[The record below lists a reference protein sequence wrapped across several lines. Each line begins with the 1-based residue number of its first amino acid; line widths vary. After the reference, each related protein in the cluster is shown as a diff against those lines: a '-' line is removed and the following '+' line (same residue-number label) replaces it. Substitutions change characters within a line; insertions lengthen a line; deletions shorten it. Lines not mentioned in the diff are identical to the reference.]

1 MPDHRKS
8 DPSAATTKA
17 LGPEKTPPSPSRP
30 PAPPDSAPRISSP
43 PDSSPPDSSPP
54 ISSPRISSPP
64 DSSPPE
70 RVAAQQASSPG
81 AAQVPAKRAPGPKR
95 SRLATWAKRLG
106 VGLLALLVV
115 AGVGVALVIR
125 HYEADLPSLRALK
138 SYNPPQVTRVLAR
151 DGQLL
156 GELFVE
162 RRTLVSIDAIPAQM
176 KLAAL
181 AAEDANFYQ
190 HTGLNYLGLLRAV
203 LVNLRGGRLRQ
214 GGSTIT
220 QQVIKNVLLTQ
231 ERTMDRKMREMIL
244 ARQIE
249 AELGKDE
256 ILELYLNHIYFGH
269 GRYGVE
275 EAARV
280 YFGKSIRDV
289 TLGEAALLAGIIK
302 GPEVFSPRV
311 NLPRALERQHFVLAQ
326 MVQKGFATPEQ
337 AEKAKSDP
345 VVLAPE
351 IEVLSELGPEVV
363 DEVKRVLRAAVGPEA
378 DRGGFTVTTTIDPA
392 METAARAAVR
402 RNADDYAKRH
412 KLLAPLTKAKKEPA
426 PFEGTPTG
434 HRAYLGV
441 VTGAD
446 DAKNTLEVRVGTIN
460 GTVDLSTASRYN
472 PSNLPPSKF
481 AEVGKV
487 VRVSLLSPPPAEP
500 ARGDAAAK
508 GDPSAATPE
517 EIASAWAA
525 GKKLVKLDVGP
536 SVAEIDPKAKAKP
549 IAKLRLELGPE
560 GALVAIDVRSREVL
574 ALVGSYEGTRG
585 GLDRAT
591 NSHRQPGSTF
601 KAFVYSYAIHAR
613 QMTAASIVETN
624 PAALHGYKPDNYDEG
639 EGKTPKRMRDAL
651 AESVNVAAVWSLEK
665 VGASNVVAWTHAL
678 GVESKLGADLSLAL
692 GSYEVTPRE
701 MAGAYATLAA
711 GGVYEQP
718 ILVKKITG
726 PNGVEVN
733 LPDRPASRRVMDEAE
748 AYVITSLL
756 TSVVQDGTGK
766 RARALGRPIAGK
778 TGTSNQAKDAW
789 FVGYSTDVACAVWT
803 GFDDPAPLGAGE
815 AGASAALPAFV
826 DFMREAHKK
835 RPAADFPVPPGVTRV
850 AIDPESGLRAYA
862 GQENA
867 IDEVFLTGTEP
878 SETAK
883 PDAGTEGEDAGDAST
898 AIDAGAADASP
909 PTKAEEEAPP
919 PF

>member
-1 MPDHRKS
+1 MPDDRESNHL
-8 DPSAATTKA
+8 DTTKPMTG
-17 LGPEKTPPSPSRP
+17 LEKTPRSPSIGVDDTAP
-30 PAPPDSAPRISSP
+30 DPAPFGAEATPAPAKGAGKP
-43 PDSSPPDSSPP
+43 AAKVDA
-54 ISSPRISSPP
+54 
-64 DSSPPE
+64 
-70 RVAAQQASSPG
+70 VA
-81 AAQVPAKRAPGPKR
+81 VPAKGAPAVKR
-95 SRLATWAKRLG
+95 SRLATWARRIAVTVSVLFAAAA
-106 VGLLALLVV
+106 VGA
-115 AGVGVALVIR
+115 ALVIR

-162 RRTLVSIDAIPAQM
+162 RRTLVSIESIPPQM

-181 AAEDANFYQ
+181 AAEDAGFYE
-190 HTGLNYLGLLRAV
+190 HTGLNYLGLLRALV
-203 LVNLRGGRLRQ
+203 VNLRGGRLRQ

-289 TLGEAALLAGIIK
+289 TLGEAAILAGIIK
-302 GPEVFSPRV
+302 GPEVFSPRI
-311 NLPRALERQHFVLAQ
+311 NLPRALERQHYVLAQ
-326 MVQKGFATPEQ
+326 MVQKGFATTEQ
-337 AEKAKSDP
+337 AEKAKNDP

-412 KLLAPLTKAKKEPA
+412 KLIAPLTIARGKKEKEPA
-426 PFEGTPTG
+426 PFEGTPSG
-434 HRAYLGV
+434 HRAFLGV

-446 DAKNTLEVRVGTIN
+446 DAKNLLEVRVGTIT
-460 GTVDLSTASRYN
+460 GTVDLSTATRYN
-472 PSNLPPSKF
+472 PNNLPASKF
-481 AEVGKV
+481 AEIGKV
-487 VRVSLLSPPPAEP
+487 VRVSLLSPPPELPSGKVEALP
-500 ARGDAAAK
+500 DGRLKLTTKVPDARADASGK
-508 GDPSAATPE
+508 PSASDPLPLEPTRT
-517 EIASAWAA
+517 SSH
-525 GKKLVKLDVGP
+525 VKLH
-536 SVAEIDPKAKAKP
+536 
-549 IAKLRLELGPE
+549 LELGPE
-560 GALVAIDVRSREVL
+560 GAMVAIDVRTREVL

-591 NSHRQPGSTF
+591 NAHRQPGSTF

-624 PAALHGYKPDNYDEG
+624 PQALHGYRPDNYDEG

-726 PNGVEVN
+726 PNGAEVK
-733 LPDRPASRRVMDEAE
+733 LPDPTPSRRVMDEAE

-766 RARALGRPIAGK
+766 RAKALGRPIAGK

-803 GFDDPAPLGAGE
+803 GFDDPTPLGAGE

-835 RPAADFPVPPGVTRV
+835 RPAADFPVPAGVSRV
-850 AIDPESGLRAYA
+850 SIDPDTGLRAYA
-862 GQENA
+862 GQANA
-867 IDEVFLTGTEP
+867 ISEVFLVGTEP
-878 SETAK
+878 TETAT
-883 PDAGTEGEDAGDAST
+883 PDAGVDAATDAGAPGDGDAS
-898 AIDAGAADASP
+898 A
-909 PTKAEEEAPP
+909 PTKPAEDAPA

>member
-1 MPDHRKS
+1 M
-8 DPSAATTKA
+8 
-17 LGPEKTPPSPSRP
+17 
-30 PAPPDSAPRISSP
+30 
-43 PDSSPPDSSPP
+43 
-54 ISSPRISSPP
+54 
-64 DSSPPE
+64 
-70 RVAAQQASSPG
+70 
-81 AAQVPAKRAPGPKR
+81 
-95 SRLATWAKRLG
+95 
-106 VGLLALLVV
+106 
-115 AGVGVALVIR
+115 
-125 HYEADLPSLRALK
+125 
-138 SYNPPQVTRVLAR
+138 LAR

-162 RRTLVSIDAIPAQM
+162 RRTLVTIDTIPAQM

-181 AAEDANFYQ
+181 AAEDAGFYE
-190 HTGLNYLGLLRAV
+190 HAGLNYLGLLRALV
-203 LVNLRGGRLRQ
+203 VNLRGGRLRQ

-289 TLGEAALLAGIIK
+289 TLGEAAILAGIIK
-302 GPEVFSPRV
+302 GPEVFSPRI
-311 NLPRALERQHFVLAQ
+311 NLPRALERQHYVLAQ

-337 AEKAKSDP
+337 AEKAKQEP

-392 METAARAAVR
+392 LEAAARTAVR

-412 KLLAPLTKAKKEPA
+412 KLIAPLTIGRGKKDKEPT
-426 PFEGTPTG
+426 PFEGTPSG
-434 HRAYLGV
+434 YHSFLGV

-446 DAKNTLEVRVGTIN
+446 DAKNTLEVRVGTIT
-460 GTVDLSTASRYN
+460 GSVDLSTATRYN
-472 PSNLPPSKF
+472 PNSLPPSKF
-481 AEVGKV
+481 AEIGKV
-487 VRVSLLSPPPAEP
+487 VRVSMLNPPAAEP
-500 ARGDAAAK
+500 SKIAAAV
-508 GDPSAATPE
+508 A
-517 EIASAWAA
+517 ASALPPE
-525 GKKLVKLDVGP
+525 KKLAKIDQGADGP
-536 SVAEIDPKAKAKP
+536 HVAEIDPKAKTPAQV
-549 IAKLRLELGPE
+549 KLHLELGPE
-560 GALVAIDVRSREVL
+560 GAMVAIDVRSREVL

-591 NSHRQPGSTF
+591 SSHRQPGSTF
-601 KAFVYSYAIHAR
+601 KAFVYSYAIHSR

-624 PAALHGYKPDNYDEG
+624 PQALHGYKPDNYDEG

-692 GSYEVTPRE
+692 GAYEVTPRE

-726 PNGVEVN
+726 PSGVEVK
-733 LPDRPASRRVMDEAE
+733 LPDPTPSRRVMDDAE

-803 GFDDPAPLGAGE
+803 GFDDPTPLGAGE
-815 AGASAALPAFV
+815 AGASV

-835 RPAADFPVPPGVTRV
+835 RPAADFPVPPGVSRV
-850 AIDPESGLRAYA
+850 AIDPETGLRAYA
-862 GQENA
+862 GQANA

-878 SETAK
+878 TETAT
-883 PDAGTEGEDAGDAST
+883 PDAGVEDAAAASPS
-898 AIDAGAADASP
+898 DAGAEGAAA
-909 PTKAEEEAPP
+909 PTKPAEEAPA

>member
-1 MPDHRKS
+1 MPDDLESER
-8 DPSAATTKA
+8 PATTKPMIA
-17 LGPEKTPPSPSRP
+17 LEKTPRSPSIGVDDT
-30 PAPPDSAPRISSP
+30 APDPTPF
-43 PDSSPPDSSPP
+43 
-54 ISSPRISSPP
+54 
-64 DSSPPE
+64 
-70 RVAAQQASSPG
+70 G
-81 AAQVPAKRAPGPKR
+81 AEATPVPVVGKR
-95 SRLATWAKRLG
+95 SRLATWARRLG
-106 VGLLALLVV
+106 IGILALLV
-115 AGVGVALVIR
+115 AAAVGAALVIR

-162 RRTLVSIDAIPAQM
+162 RRTLVPIEAIPPQM

-181 AAEDANFYQ
+181 AAEDAGFYE
-190 HTGLNYLGLLRAV
+190 HTGLNYLGLLRA
-203 LVNLRGGRLRQ
+203 LAVNLRGGRLRQ

-289 TLGEAALLAGIIK
+289 TLSEAAILAGIIK
-302 GPEVFSPRV
+302 GPEVFSPRI
-311 NLPRALERQHFVLAQ
+311 NLTRAIERQHYVLAQ

-337 AEKAKSDP
+337 AEKAKNDP

-392 METAARAAVR
+392 MEAAARAAVR

-412 KLLAPLTKAKKEPA
+412 KLLAPLTIARGKKEKEPV
-426 PFEGTPTG
+426 PFEGTPSG
-434 HRAYLGV
+434 HRSFLGV

-446 DAKNTLEVRVGTIN
+446 DTKNLLEVRVGTIT
-460 GTVDLSTASRYN
+460 GSVDLSTATRYN
-472 PSNLPPSKF
+472 PNSLPASKF
-481 AEVGKV
+481 AEIGKV
-487 VRVSLLSPPPAEP
+487 VRVSLLGPPPAEP
-500 ARGDAAAK
+500 
-508 GDPSAATPE
+508 S
-517 EIASAWAA
+517 EIAPRPKTPAQT
-525 GKKLVKLDVGP
+525 KLH
-536 SVAEIDPKAKAKP
+536 
-549 IAKLRLELGPE
+549 LELGPE
-560 GALVAIDVRSREVL
+560 GAMVAIDVRTREVL

-591 NSHRQPGSTF
+591 NAHRQPGSTF

-624 PAALHGYKPDNYDEG
+624 PQALHGYKPDNYDEG

-726 PNGVEVN
+726 PNGVEVK
-733 LPDRPASRRVMDEAE
+733 LPDPTPSRRVMDEAE

-803 GFDDPAPLGAGE
+803 GFDDPTPLGAGE

-835 RPAADFPVPPGVTRV
+835 RPAADFPVPAGVSRV
-850 AIDPESGLRAYA
+850 AIDPETGLRAYA

-867 IDEVFLTGTEP
+867 LSEVFLAGTEP
-878 SETAK
+878 TETAA
-883 PDAGTEGEDAGDAST
+883 PDAGVDLASDAGAPGDGDAS
-898 AIDAGAADASP
+898 A
-909 PTKAEEEAPP
+909 PTKPAEDAPA

>member
-1 MPDHRKS
+1 MSDDPKSERAAAPTKTAAGLEATPRSPSLALDDTAPDPTPFGLEPTP
-8 DPSAATTKA
+8 DPIQAKAKAAAAATPT
-17 LGPEKTPPSPSRP
+17 
-30 PAPPDSAPRISSP
+30 
-43 PDSSPPDSSPP
+43 
-54 ISSPRISSPP
+54 
-64 DSSPPE
+64 
-70 RVAAQQASSPG
+70 
-81 AAQVPAKRAPGPKR
+81 KRAPGPSR
-95 SRLATWAKRLG
+95 SRLVVWAKRVG
-106 VGLLALLVV
+106 VGLLALFIAASAGSVLVV
-115 AGVGVALVIR
+115 R

-162 RRTLVSIDAIPAQM
+162 RRTLVGIEAIPAQM

-181 AAEDANFYQ
+181 AAEDAGFYE
-190 HTGLNYLGLLRAV
+190 HAGLNYLGLLRAV
-203 LVNLRGGRLRQ
+203 AVNLRGGRLRQ

-244 ARQIE
+244 TRQVE
-249 AELGKDE
+249 AELSKDE

-302 GPEVFSPRV
+302 GPEVFSPRI
-311 NLPRALERQHFVLAQ
+311 NLTRALDRQHFVLAQ

-337 AEKAKSDP
+337 AEKAKKDP

-392 METAARAAVR
+392 LEAAARAAVR

-412 KLLAPLTKAKKEPA
+412 KLLAPLVKGKKEPA
-426 PFEGTPTG
+426 PFEGTPSG
-434 HRAYLGV
+434 HRSFLGV

-446 DAKNTLEVRVGTIN
+446 DAKNTLEVRVGTVT
-460 GTVDLSTASRYN
+460 GSVDLSTASRYN

-487 VRVSLLSPPPAEP
+487 VRVSLLSPPPPEP
-500 ARGDAAAK
+500 TKGDAAK
-508 GDPSAATPE
+508 GEPAALTPE
-517 EIASAWAA
+517 EIAGALP
-525 GKKLVKLDVGP
+525 GKKVLLLDRGPDGARVTEVEPTRAKAPARVKLH
-536 SVAEIDPKAKAKP
+536 
-549 IAKLRLELGPE
+549 LELGPE

-591 NSHRQPGSTF
+591 NAHRQPGSTF
-601 KAFVYSYAIHAR
+601 KAFVYSYAIHSR
-613 QMTAASIVETN
+613 QMTAASIVETS
-624 PAALHGYKPDNYDEG
+624 PAALRGYKPDNYDEG
-639 EGKTPKRMRDAL
+639 EGKTPKRLRDAL
-651 AESVNVAAVWSLEK
+651 AESVNVAAVWSLDK

-678 GVESKLGADLSLAL
+678 GVESKLEPTPSLAL
-692 GSYEVTPRE
+692 GAYEVTPRE

-711 GGVYEQP
+711 GGVYSAP
-718 ILVKKITG
+718 TLIKKITG
-726 PNGVEVN
+726 PSGVEIK
-733 LPDRPASRRVMDEAE
+733 LPESAAPRRVMEEAE

-803 GFDDPAPLGAGE
+803 GFDDPAPLGAAE

-835 RPAADFPVPPGVTRV
+835 RPVADFPVPAGV
-850 AIDPESGLRAYA
+850 AHAMIDPESGLRSYP
-862 GQENA
+862 GQANA

-878 SETAK
+878 SETAT
-883 PDAGTEGEDAGDAST
+883 PDAGVAEDAGAESDASEG
-898 AIDAGAADASP
+898 DAAA
-909 PTKAEEEAPP
+909 PTKADGEALP

>member
-1 MPDHRKS
+1 
-8 DPSAATTKA
+8 
-17 LGPEKTPPSPSRP
+17 
-30 PAPPDSAPRISSP
+30 
-43 PDSSPPDSSPP
+43 
-54 ISSPRISSPP
+54 
-64 DSSPPE
+64 
-70 RVAAQQASSPG
+70 
-81 AAQVPAKRAPGPKR
+81 
-95 SRLATWAKRLG
+95 
-106 VGLLALLVV
+106 
-115 AGVGVALVIR
+115 
-125 HYEADLPSLRALK
+125 
-138 SYNPPQVTRVLAR
+138 
-151 DGQLL
+151 
-156 GELFVE
+156 
-162 RRTLVSIDAIPAQM
+162 M

-181 AAEDANFYQ
+181 AAEDAGFYE
-190 HTGLNYLGLLRAV
+190 HTGLNYLGLLRALV
-203 LVNLRGGRLRQ
+203 VNLRGGRLRQ

-289 TLGEAALLAGIIK
+289 TLGEAAILAGIIK
-302 GPEVFSPRV
+302 GPEVFSPRI
-311 NLPRALERQHFVLAQ
+311 NLPRAIERQHYVLAQ

-337 AEKAKSDP
+337 AEKAKNDP

-412 KLLAPLTKAKKEPA
+412 KLIAPLTIARGKKEKEPV
-426 PFEGTPTG
+426 PFEGTPSG
-434 HRAYLGV
+434 HRSFLGV

-446 DAKNTLEVRVGTIN
+446 DTKNLLEVRVGTIT
-460 GTVDLSTASRYN
+460 GTVDLSTATRYN
-472 PSNLPPSKF
+472 PNSLPASKF
-481 AEVGKV
+481 AEIGKV
-487 VRVSLLSPPPAEP
+487 VRVSLLSPPPVEAPKNREP
-500 ARGDAAAK
+500 SKIEAALA
-508 GDPSAATPE
+508 SAASALPPE
-517 EIASAWAA
+517 
-525 GKKLVKLDVGP
+525 KKLAKIEPGP
-536 SVAEIDPKAKAKP
+536 DGPQVTEIDPKARPA
-549 IAKLRLELGPE
+549 AQMKLHLELGPE
-560 GALVAIDVRSREVL
+560 GAMVAIDVRTREVL

-591 NSHRQPGSTF
+591 NAHRQPGSTF

-624 PAALHGYKPDNYDEG
+624 PQALHGYKPDNYDEG

-726 PNGVEVN
+726 PSGVEVK
-733 LPDRPASRRVMDEAE
+733 LPDPTPSRRVMDEAE

-766 RARALGRPIAGK
+766 RAKALGRPIAGK

-803 GFDDPAPLGAGE
+803 GFDDPTPLGAGE

-835 RPAADFPVPPGVTRV
+835 RPAADFPVPAGVSRV
-850 AIDPESGLRAYA
+850 SIDPETGLRAYA

-867 IDEVFLTGTEP
+867 ISEVFLAGTEP
-878 SETAK
+878 TETAT
-883 PDAGTEGEDAGDAST
+883 PDAGVDAASDAGAPGDGDAS
-898 AIDAGAADASP
+898 A
-909 PTKAEEEAPP
+909 PTKPAEDAPA

>member
-1 MPDHRKS
+1 MS
-8 DPSAATTKA
+8 DDPEHERPATTKPMVA
-17 LGPEKTPPSPSRP
+17 LDATPRSPSVDVDDTAPDPSPFGAEPTPEPAVAKASIKPEKKG
-30 PAPPDSAPRISSP
+30 I
-43 PDSSPPDSSPP
+43 
-54 ISSPRISSPP
+54 
-64 DSSPPE
+64 
-70 RVAAQQASSPG
+70 
-81 AAQVPAKRAPGPKR
+81 PAKHAPGPKR
-95 SRLATWAKRLG
+95 SRLAVWAKRLG
-106 VGLLALLVV
+106 IGMLALLV
-115 AGVGVALVIR
+115 ASGVGVALVIR

-162 RRTLVSIDAIPAQM
+162 RRTLVSIESIPPQM

-181 AAEDANFYQ
+181 AAEDAGFYE
-190 HTGLNYLGLLRAV
+190 HTGLNYLGLLRA
-203 LVNLRGGRLRQ
+203 LMVNLRGGRLRQ

-302 GPEVFSPRV
+302 GPEVFSPRI
-311 NLPRALERQHFVLAQ
+311 NLPRAIERQHYVLAQ

-392 METAARAAVR
+392 LETAARAAVR
-402 RNADDYAKRH
+402 RNADDYEKRH
-412 KLLAPLTKAKKEPA
+412 KLIAPLTIGRGKKDKEPT
-426 PFEGTPTG
+426 PFEGTPSG
-434 HRAYLGV
+434 HRSFLGV

-446 DAKNTLEVRVGTIN
+446 DTRNLLEVRVGTIT
-460 GTVDLSTASRYN
+460 GTVDLSTATRYN
-472 PSNLPPSKF
+472 PNSLPASKF
-481 AEVGKV
+481 AEIGKV
-487 VRVSLLSPPPAEP
+487 VRVSLLTPPPAEP
-500 ARGDAAAK
+500 SKIEAALTAAASAQPPHPTDV
-508 GDPSAATPE
+508 DPKPRAPAQ
-517 EIASAWAA
+517 
-525 GKKLVKLDVGP
+525 VKLH
-536 SVAEIDPKAKAKP
+536 
-549 IAKLRLELGPE
+549 LELGPE
-560 GALVAIDVRSREVL
+560 GAMVAIDVRTREVL

-624 PAALHGYKPDNYDEG
+624 PQALHGYKPDNYDEG

-726 PNGVEVN
+726 PNGVEVK
-733 LPDRPASRRVMDEAE
+733 LPDPTPSRRVMDEAE

-803 GFDDPAPLGAGE
+803 GFDDPTPLGAGE

-835 RPAADFPVPPGVTRV
+835 RPAADFPVPAGVSRV
-850 AIDPESGLRAYA
+850 AIDPETGLRAYP
-862 GQENA
+862 GQTNA
-867 IDEVFLTGTEP
+867 IDEVFLAGTEP
-878 SETAK
+878 TETAT
-883 PDAGTEGEDAGDAST
+883 PDAGVEDAAAPS
-898 AIDAGAADASP
+898 DAGAPSVDDAAA
-909 PTKAEEEAPP
+909 PTKPADEAPA

>member
-1 MPDHRKS
+1 MSNDPKSERAIPTKPAAELEATS
-8 DPSAATTKA
+8 DPSTADAAAIPPQRA
-17 LGPEKTPPSPSRP
+17 LGR
-30 PAPPDSAPRISSP
+30 
-43 PDSSPPDSSPP
+43 
-54 ISSPRISSPP
+54 
-64 DSSPPE
+64 
-70 RVAAQQASSPG
+70 
-81 AAQVPAKRAPGPKR
+81 KR
-95 SRLATWAKRLG
+95 SRLTGWARRLG
-106 VGLLALLVV
+106 VGMLALLVAAAV
-115 AGVGVALVIR
+115 SVALVIR

-162 RRTLVSIDAIPAQM
+162 RRTLVSIESIPAQM

-181 AAEDANFYQ
+181 AAEDAGFYE
-190 HTGLNYLGLLRAV
+190 HTGLNYLGLLRA
-203 LVNLRGGRLRQ
+203 LTVNLRGGRLRQ

-231 ERTMDRKMREMIL
+231 ERTMDRKLREMIL
-244 ARQIE
+244 TRQVE

-302 GPEVFSPRV
+302 GPEVFSPRI
-311 NLPRALERQHFVLAQ
+311 NLTRALDRQHFVLAQ

-337 AEKAKSDP
+337 AEKAKKDP

-363 DEVKRVLRAAVGPEA
+363 DEVKRVLRAAVGPAA
-378 DRGGFTVTTTIDPA
+378 DRGGYTVTTTIDPA
-392 METAARAAVR
+392 LETAARAAVR

-412 KLLAPLTKAKKEPA
+412 KLLAPLVKTKKEPL
-426 PFEGTPTG
+426 PFEGTPSG
-434 HRAYLGV
+434 HRSFLGV

-446 DAKNTLEVRVGTIN
+446 DAKNTLELRVGTIT
-460 GTVDLSTASRYN
+460 GAVDLSTATRYN

-481 AEVGKV
+481 AEVGRV
-487 VRVSLLSPPPAEP
+487 LRVSLLSPPPEP
-500 ARGDAAAK
+500 AKVDAAKAEN
-508 GDPSAATPE
+508 APE
-517 EIASAWAA
+517 EMASALPP
-525 GKKLVKLDVGP
+525 GKKLLLLDQGP
-536 SVAEIDPKAKAKP
+536 DGARVTEIEPKAKAP
-549 IAKLRLELGPE
+549 TPAHAKLRLELGPQ

-591 NSHRQPGSTF
+591 HAHRQPGSTF
-601 KAFVYSYAIHAR
+601 KAFVYSYAIHSR
-613 QMTAASIVETN
+613 QMTAASVMQTS
-624 PAALHGYKPDNYDEG
+624 PSALQGYTPDNYDES
-639 EGKTPKRMRDAL
+639 EGKTPKRLRDAL
-651 AESVNVAAVWSLEK
+651 AESVNVSAVWALDK

-678 GVESKLGADLSLAL
+678 GVESKLEPTPSLAL
-692 GSYEVTPRE
+692 GAYEVTPRE

-711 GGVYEQP
+711 GGVYSAP
-718 ILVKKITG
+718 ILVKKVTG
-726 PNGVEVN
+726 PNGVEVK
-733 LPDRPASRRVMDEAE
+733 LPDNAPSRRVMEEAE

-803 GFDDPAPLGAGE
+803 GFDDPTPLGGGE
-815 AGASAALPAFV
+815 SGASAALPAFV

-835 RPAADFPVPPGVTRV
+835 RPVADFPVPAGVTRA

-862 GQENA
+862 GQQNA

-878 SETAK
+878 TETAT
-883 PDAGTEGEDAGDAST
+883 PDAGGAEDAGPES
-898 AIDAGAADASP
+898 DAGSGTGTESTDDAAA

>member
-1 MPDHRKS
+1 MSDDPKS
-8 DPSAATTKA
+8 ERAATTKPA
-17 LGPEKTPPSPSRP
+17 PGLDVTPRSPSLDLDDTAP
-30 PAPPDSAPRISSP
+30 DPAPFGAEPTPEPIKAKPASKVDTTVVPPKSA
-43 PDSSPPDSSPP
+43 
-54 ISSPRISSPP
+54 
-64 DSSPPE
+64 
-70 RVAAQQASSPG
+70 G
-81 AAQVPAKRAPGPKR
+81 GPKR
-95 SRLATWAKRLG
+95 SRLAVWAKRLG
-106 VGLLALLVV
+106 IGLLALLVV
-115 AGVGVALVIR
+115 AAVGVAMVIR

-162 RRTLVSIDAIPAQM
+162 RRTLVSIETIPAQM

-181 AAEDANFYQ
+181 AAEDAGFYE
-190 HTGLNYLGLLRAV
+190 HTGLNYLGLLRA
-203 LVNLRGGRLRQ
+203 LSVNLRGGRLRQ

-289 TLGEAALLAGIIK
+289 TLGEAALIAGIIK
-302 GPEVFSPRV
+302 GPEVFSPRI

-337 AEKAKSDP
+337 AEKAKKDP

-392 METAARAAVR
+392 LEAAARAAVR

-412 KLLAPLTKAKKEPA
+412 KLIAPLTLGKGKKDKEPT
-426 PFEGTPTG
+426 PFEGTPSG
-434 HRAYLGV
+434 HRSFLGV

-446 DAKNTLEVRVGTIN
+446 DAKNTLEVRVGTIT
-460 GTVDLSTASRYN
+460 GTVDLSTATRYN
-472 PSNLPPSKF
+472 PNNLPPSKF
-481 AEVGKV
+481 AEIGKV
-487 VRVSLLSPPPAEP
+487 VRVSLLSLPPDPSKV
-500 ARGDAAAK
+500 DAAI
-508 GDPSAATPE
+508 AAV
-517 EIASAWAA
+517 ASALPPD
-525 GKKLVKLDVGP
+525 KKLARIDQGADGP
-536 SVAEIDPKAKAKP
+536 HVTEIDPKAKAP
-549 IAKLRLELGPE
+549 AQAKLHLELGPE

-601 KAFVYSYAIHAR
+601 KAFVYSYAIHSR
-613 QMTAASIVETN
+613 QMTAASIVETST
-624 PAALHGYKPDNYDEG
+624 AALHGYKPDNYDEG

-651 AESVNVAAVWSLEK
+651 AESVNVAAVWSLDK

-678 GVESKLGADLSLAL
+678 GVESKLEPTPSLAL
-692 GSYEVTPRE
+692 GAYEVTPRE

-711 GGVYEQP
+711 GGAYEQP

-726 PNGVEVN
+726 PNGAEIK
-733 LPDRPASRRVMDEAE
+733 LPDRPPSRRVMEEAE

-756 TSVVQDGTGK
+756 TSVVQEGTGK

-803 GFDDPAPLGAGE
+803 GFDDPTTLGAGE

-835 RPAADFPVPPGVTRV
+835 RPAADFPVPAGVTRV
-850 AIDPESGLRAYA
+850 AIDPESGLRAYP

-867 IDEVFLTGTEP
+867 IDEVFLAGTEP
-878 SETAK
+878 SETAT
-883 PDAGTEGEDAGDAST
+883 PDAGAGDGGDASDAGTGNAGDA
-898 AIDAGAADASP
+898 DA
-909 PTKAEEEAPP
+909 PTKPAEEAPP

>member
-1 MPDHRKS
+1 MSDEPESERPAPTKPRGEVDTTKPMSGLDKTPRS
-8 DPSAATTKA
+8 PSIGVDDTAPDPSPFGADLT
-17 LGPEKTPPSPSRP
+17 PE
-30 PAPPDSAPRISSP
+30 PAVGKPAGK
-43 PDSSPPDSSPP
+43 
-54 ISSPRISSPP
+54 
-64 DSSPPE
+64 PE
-70 RVAAQQASSPG
+70 AKG
-81 AAQVPAKRAPGPKR
+81 IPAKLADGPRR
-95 SRLATWAKRLG
+95 SRLVVWARRIS
-106 VGLLALLVV
+106 VGIAMLLA
-115 AGVGVALVIR
+115 AAAVGAALVLR

-162 RRTLVSIDAIPAQM
+162 RRTLVTIDTIPAQM

-181 AAEDANFYQ
+181 AAEDAGFYE
-190 HTGLNYLGLLRAV
+190 HAGLNYLGLLRA
-203 LVNLRGGRLRQ
+203 LTVNLRGGRLRQ

-289 TLGEAALLAGIIK
+289 TLGEAAILAGIIK

-311 NLPRALERQHFVLAQ
+311 NLPRAIERQHYVLAQ

-337 AEKAKSDP
+337 AEKAKQEP

-392 METAARAAVR
+392 METAARAALR

-412 KLLAPLTKAKKEPA
+412 KLIAPLTIGRGKKDREPA
-426 PFEGTPTG
+426 PFEGTPSG
-434 HRAYLGV
+434 HRAFLGV

-446 DAKNTLEVRVGTIN
+446 DPKNTLSVRVGTIT

-472 PSNLPPSKF
+472 PNSLPPSKF
-481 AEVGKV
+481 AEIGKV

-500 ARGDAAAK
+500 SKIDV
-508 GDPSAATPE
+508 SAP
-517 EIASAWAA
+517 
-525 GKKLVKLDVGP
+525 VKLH
-536 SVAEIDPKAKAKP
+536 
-549 IAKLRLELGPE
+549 LELGPE
-560 GALVAIDVRSREVL
+560 GAMVAIDVRSREVL

-591 NSHRQPGSTF
+591 NAHRQPGSTF
-601 KAFVYSYAIHAR
+601 KAFVYSYAIHSR

-624 PAALHGYKPDNYDEG
+624 PQALHGYKPDNYDEG
-639 EGKTPKRMRDAL
+639 EGKTPKRLRDAL

-678 GVESKLGADLSLAL
+678 GVESKLGPDLSLAL

-726 PNGVEVN
+726 PNGAEVK
-733 LPDRPASRRVMDEAE
+733 LPDPTPSRRVMEEAE

-803 GFDDPAPLGAGE
+803 GFDDPTPLGAGE

-835 RPAADFPVPPGVTRV
+835 RPAADFPVPPGVSRV
-850 AIDPESGLRAYA
+850 AIDPETGLRAYP
-862 GQENA
+862 GQANA

-878 SETAK
+878 TETAT
-883 PDAGTEGEDAGDAST
+883 PDAGVQDAGAPS
-898 AIDAGAADASP
+898 DAGAASAEDASS
-909 PTKAEEEAPP
+909 PTKPVDEAPA

>member
-1 MPDHRKS
+1 MPD
-8 DPSAATTKA
+8 DPESERPATTKPMTG
-17 LGPEKTPPSPSRP
+17 LEKTPRSPSIGVDDTAPDPAPFGAEATPPPP
-30 PAPPDSAPRISSP
+30 PAGARAAAKSEAAAIPAQG
-43 PDSSPPDSSPP
+43 
-54 ISSPRISSPP
+54 
-64 DSSPPE
+64 
-70 RVAAQQASSPG
+70 VA
-81 AAQVPAKRAPGPKR
+81 RPKR
-95 SRLATWAKRLG
+95 SRLATWARRIG
-106 VGLLALLVV
+106 IGILALLV
-115 AGVGVALVIR
+115 AAAVGAALVIR

-162 RRTLVSIDAIPAQM
+162 RRTLVSIESIPPQM

-181 AAEDANFYQ
+181 AAEDAGFYE
-190 HTGLNYLGLLRAV
+190 HTGLNYLGLLRA
-203 LVNLRGGRLRQ
+203 LAVNLRGGRLRQ

-289 TLGEAALLAGIIK
+289 TLGEAAILAGIIK

-311 NLPRALERQHFVLAQ
+311 NLPRAIERQHYVLAQ

-337 AEKAKSDP
+337 AEKAKNDP
-345 VVLAPE
+345 IVLAPE

-392 METAARAAVR
+392 MEAAARAAVR
-402 RNADDYAKRH
+402 RNADDYEKRH
-412 KLLAPLTKAKKEPA
+412 KLLAPLTIGRGKKDKEPT
-426 PFEGTPTG
+426 PFEGTPSG
-434 HRAYLGV
+434 HRAFLGV

-446 DAKNTLEVRVGTIN
+446 DTKNLLEVRVGTIT
-460 GTVDLSTASRYN
+460 GTVDLSTATRYN
-472 PSNLPPSKF
+472 PNNLPASKF
-481 AEVGKV
+481 AEIGKV

-500 ARGDAAAK
+500 SKAGEPSKIEAALTAAA
-508 GDPSAATPE
+508 SAQPVD
-517 EIASAWAA
+517 
-525 GKKLVKLDVGP
+525 KKL
-536 SVAEIDPKAKAKP
+536 AEIDPKAKSPAQM
-549 IAKLRLELGPE
+549 KLHLELGPE
-560 GALVAIDVRSREVL
+560 GAMVAIDVRTREVL

-591 NSHRQPGSTF
+591 NAHRQPGSTF

-624 PAALHGYKPDNYDEG
+624 PQALHGYKPDNYDEG

-718 ILVKKITG
+718 ILVKKIAG
-726 PNGVEVN
+726 PNGAEVK
-733 LPDRPASRRVMDEAE
+733 LPDPTPSRRVMDEAE

-766 RARALGRPIAGK
+766 RAKALGRPIAGK

-803 GFDDPAPLGAGE
+803 GFDDPTPLGAGE

-835 RPAADFPVPPGVTRV
+835 RPAADFPVPAGVSRV
-850 AIDPESGLRAYA
+850 AIDPETGLRAYP

-867 IDEVFLTGTEP
+867 ISEVFLAGTEP
-878 SETAK
+878 TETAT
-883 PDAGTEGEDAGDAST
+883 PDAGAPAVSDAGAPIDGDAS
-898 AIDAGAADASP
+898 A
-909 PTKAEEEAPP
+909 PTKPADEAPA

>member
-1 MPDHRKS
+1 MTD
-8 DPSAATTKA
+8 DPQSERPAADAK
-17 LGPEKTPPSPSRP
+17 
-30 PAPPDSAPRISSP
+30 PASKVD
-43 PDSSPPDSSPP
+43 
-54 ISSPRISSPP
+54 
-64 DSSPPE
+64 
-70 RVAAQQASSPG
+70 AA
-81 AAQVPAKRAPGPKR
+81 VIPAKRAPGPAR
-95 SRLATWAKRLG
+95 SRLVVWARRLG
-106 VGLLALLVV
+106 MGLLALLV
-115 AGVGVALVIR
+115 AAAVGAALVIR

-162 RRTLVSIDAIPAQM
+162 RRTLVSIETIPPQM

-181 AAEDANFYQ
+181 AAEDAGFYE
-190 HTGLNYLGLLRAV
+190 HTGLNYLGLLRA
-203 LVNLRGGRLRQ
+203 LIVNLRGGRLRQ

-289 TLGEAALLAGIIK
+289 TLGEAAILAGIIK

-311 NLPRALERQHFVLAQ
+311 NLPRALDRQHFVLAQ

-337 AEKAKSDP
+337 AEKAKKEP

-412 KLLAPLTKAKKEPA
+412 KLIAPLLIGRGKKDREPT
-426 PFEGTPTG
+426 PFEGTPSG
-434 HRAYLGV
+434 HRSFLGV

-446 DAKNTLEVRVGTIN
+446 DPKNTLEVRVGTIS
-460 GTVDLSTASRYN
+460 GTVDLSTATRYN
-472 PSNLPPSKF
+472 PNNLPASKF
-481 AEVGKV
+481 AEIGKV

-500 ARGDAAAK
+500 
-508 GDPSAATPE
+508 S
-517 EIASAWAA
+517 EIA
-525 GKKLVKLDVGP
+525 P
-536 SVAEIDPKAKAKP
+536 RAKAP
-549 IAKLRLELGPE
+549 AQAKLHLELGPQ
-560 GALVAIDVRSREVL
+560 GAMVAIDVRSREVL

-591 NSHRQPGSTF
+591 HAHRQPGSTF
-601 KAFVYSYAIHAR
+601 KAFVYSYAIHSR
-613 QMTAASIVETN
+613 QMTAASIVETS
-624 PAALHGYKPDNYDEG
+624 PQALHGYKPDNYDEG
-639 EGKTPKRMRDAL
+639 EGKSPKRMRDAL

-665 VGASNVVAWTHAL
+665 VGASNVVAWAHAL

-711 GGVYEQP
+711 GGVHEQP

-726 PNGVEVN
+726 PNGAEVK
-733 LPDRPASRRVMDEAE
+733 LPDPTPPRRVMDEAE

-803 GFDDPAPLGAGE
+803 GFDDPTPLGAGE

-835 RPAADFPVPPGVTRV
+835 RPAADFPVPAGVARV
-850 AIDPESGLRAYA
+850 SIDPETGLRAYA
-862 GQENA
+862 GQTNA

-878 SETAK
+878 TETAI
-883 PDAGTEGEDAGDAST
+883 PDAGADDAA
-898 AIDAGAADASP
+898 DAGAASADDASA
-909 PTKAEEEAPP
+909 PTKAAEEAPA

>member
-1 MPDHRKS
+1 MPDDPKS
-8 DPSAATTKA
+8 ERPATTLPAVAMKPPSA
-17 LGPEKTPPSPSRP
+17 PSDLNLDLDDTAPDPAPYGSRP
-30 PAPPDSAPRISSP
+30 PPALPAAKPASAAEEVIPPQR
-43 PDSSPPDSSPP
+43 
-54 ISSPRISSPP
+54 
-64 DSSPPE
+64 
-70 RVAAQQASSPG
+70 AAA
-81 AAQVPAKRAPGPKR
+81 PKR

-106 VGLLALLVV
+106 IGLLALLVL

-162 RRTLVSIDAIPAQM
+162 RRTLVSIETIPAQM

-181 AAEDANFYQ
+181 AAEDASFYQ
-190 HTGLNYLGLLRAV
+190 HDGLNYLGLLRAV

-244 ARQIE
+244 AHQIE

-289 TLGEAALLAGIIK
+289 TLAEAALLAGIIK
-302 GPEVFSPRV
+302 GPEIFSPRV
-311 NLPRALERQHFVLAQ
+311 NLTRALERQHFVLAQ
-326 MVQKGFATPEQ
+326 MVQKGFATAEQ
-337 AEKAKSDP
+337 AEKAKQDP
-345 VVLAPE
+345 IVLAPE

-392 METAARAAVR
+392 LETAARAAVR
-402 RNADDYAKRH
+402 RNADDYEKRH
-412 KLLAPLTKAKKEPA
+412 KLLAPLVIAKGKKEKEPA

-446 DAKNTLEVRVGTIN
+446 DAKNILEVRVGTLN
-460 GTVDLSTASRYN
+460 GAVDLSTASRYN
-472 PSNLPPSKF
+472 PGNLPPSKF

-487 VRVSLLSPPPAEP
+487 VRVSLLSPPPVEP
-500 ARGDAAAK
+500 ARSDAAVKIEPTA
-508 GDPSAATPE
+508 E
-517 EIASAWAA
+517 EIAGALPP
-525 GKKLVKLDVGP
+525 GKKL
-536 SVAEIDPKAKAKP
+536 
-549 IAKLRLELGPE
+549 AKLRLELGPE

-591 NSHRQPGSTF
+591 NAHRQPGSTF

-692 GSYEVTPRE
+692 GAYEVTPRE

-711 GGVYEQP
+711 GGVYEPP

-726 PNGVEVN
+726 PNGVEVK
-733 LPDRPASRRVMDEAE
+733 LPDRAESRRVMDEAE

-803 GFDDPAPLGAGE
+803 GFDDPAPLGSGE

-835 RPAADFPVPPGVTRV
+835 RPAADFPVPPGVARV
-850 AIDPESGLRAYA
+850 SIDPESGLRAYA

-867 IDEVFLTGTEP
+867 IDEVFLAGTEP
-878 SETAK
+878 SETAT
-883 PDAGTEGEDAGDAST
+883 PDAGVEDAGDAL
-898 AIDAGAADASP
+898 DAGTPAASDAES
-909 PTKAEEEAPP
+909 PTKPTEEAPA

>member
-1 MPDHRKS
+1 MKAPRSSIELDDTAL
-8 DPSAATTKA
+8 DPAALDLEPT
-17 LGPEKTPPSPSRP
+17 L
-30 PAPPDSAPRISSP
+30 DSAPARDSSAP
-43 PDSSPPDSSPP
+43 LASLPRVASPRDSSPPNP
-54 ISSPRISSPP
+54 SPR

-70 RVAAQQASSPG
+70 RVAARQASSPE
-81 AAQVPAKRAPGPKR
+81 AAVVPAKRAPGPKR
-95 SRLATWAKRLG
+95 SRLAVWAKRLG
-106 VGLLALLVV
+106 IGLLALLVL

-162 RRTLVSIDAIPAQM
+162 RRTLVSIEAIPAQM

-302 GPEVFSPRV
+302 GPEIFSPRV
-311 NLPRALERQHFVLAQ
+311 NLTKALERQHFVLAQ

-337 AEKAKSDP
+337 AEKAKSEP

-446 DAKNTLEVRVGTIN
+446 DAKNTLEVRVGTIT
-460 GTVDLSTASRYN
+460 GSVDLSTASRYN

-500 ARGDAAAK
+500 ARSDAAAK

-517 EIASAWAA
+517 EIASAWSA
-525 GKKLVKLDVGP
+525 GKKLVKLDVGPSGP

-549 IAKLRLELGPE
+549 TAKLRLELGPE

-591 NSHRQPGSTF
+591 NAHRQPGSTF

-726 PNGVEVN
+726 PNGVEVK
-733 LPDRPASRRVMDEAE
+733 LPDRPAPRRVMEEAE

-789 FVGYSTDVACAVWT
+789 FVGYSTDVACSVWT

-835 RPAADFPVPPGVTRV
+835 RPAADFPVPSGVTRV

-883 PDAGTEGEDAGDAST
+883 PDAGAEDAGDAS
-898 AIDAGAADASP
+898 DAGAASAPGVADAPS

>member
-1 MPDHRKS
+1 MPV
-8 DPSAATTKA
+8 DPESERPDTTKPMTG
-17 LGPEKTPPSPSRP
+17 LEKTPRSPSIGVDDTAP
-30 PAPPDSAPRISSP
+30 DPAPFGAEATPAPAP
-43 PDSSPPDSSPP
+43 ADGKP
-54 ISSPRISSPP
+54 
-64 DSSPPE
+64 
-70 RVAAQQASSPG
+70 AAKIDAKV
-81 AAQVPAKRAPGPKR
+81 VPAKVAAPGVKR
-95 SRLATWAKRLG
+95 SRLATWARRLG
-106 VGLLALLVV
+106 IGMLALLV
-115 AGVGVALVIR
+115 AAAVGAALVIR

-162 RRTLVSIDAIPAQM
+162 RRTLVSIESIPPQM

-181 AAEDANFYQ
+181 AAEDAGFYE
-190 HTGLNYLGLLRAV
+190 HTGLNYLGLLRA
-203 LVNLRGGRLRQ
+203 LTVNLRGGRLRQ

-289 TLGEAALLAGIIK
+289 TLGEAAILAGIIK
-302 GPEVFSPRV
+302 GPEVFSPRI
-311 NLPRALERQHFVLAQ
+311 NLPRAIERQHYVLAQ

-337 AEKAKSDP
+337 AEKAKNEP

-412 KLLAPLTKAKKEPA
+412 KLIAPLTIARGKKEKEPA
-426 PFEGTPTG
+426 PYEGTPSG
-434 HRAYLGV
+434 HRSFLGV

-446 DAKNTLEVRVGTIN
+446 DAKNLLEVRVGTIS
-460 GTVDLSTASRYN
+460 GTVDLSTATRYN
-472 PSNLPPSKF
+472 PNNLPASKF
-481 AEVGKV
+481 AEIGKV

-500 ARGDAAAK
+500 SKIEAAL
-508 GDPSAATPE
+508 AATAKAP
-517 EIASAWAA
+517 AQ
-525 GKKLVKLDVGP
+525 VKLHM
-536 SVAEIDPKAKAKP
+536 
-549 IAKLRLELGPE
+549 ELGPE

-591 NSHRQPGSTF
+591 NAHRQPGSTF

-624 PAALHGYKPDNYDEG
+624 PQALHGYKPDNYDEG

-726 PNGVEVN
+726 PNGAEVK
-733 LPDRPASRRVMDEAE
+733 LPDPTPSRRVMDDAE

-766 RARALGRPIAGK
+766 RAKALGRPIAGK

-803 GFDDPAPLGAGE
+803 GFDDPTPLGAGE

-835 RPAADFPVPPGVTRV
+835 RPAADFPVPAGVSRV
-850 AIDPESGLRAYA
+850 SIDPETGLRAYA

-867 IDEVFLTGTEP
+867 ISEVFLAGTEP
-878 SETAK
+878 TETAT
-883 PDAGTEGEDAGDAST
+883 PDAGVVDPGGANDAGAPGDGDAS
-898 AIDAGAADASP
+898 A
-909 PTKAEEEAPP
+909 PTKPADDAPA

>member
-1 MPDHRKS
+1 MPDDLKS
-8 DPSAATTKA
+8 DRAPAAPAEPAASVEQK
-17 LGPEKTPPSPSRP
+17 
-30 PAPPDSAPRISSP
+30 PAPR
-43 PDSSPPDSSPP
+43 
-54 ISSPRISSPP
+54 
-64 DSSPPE
+64 
-70 RVAAQQASSPG
+70 
-81 AAQVPAKRAPGPKR
+81 PKR
-95 SRLATWAKRLG
+95 SRLAVWAQRLG
-106 VGLLALLVV
+106 IGLLAIVV
-115 AGVGVALVIR
+115 AAAVGAALVLR

-162 RRTLVSIDAIPAQM
+162 RRTLVGIEAIPAQM

-190 HTGLNYLGLLRAV
+190 HTGLNYVGLLRAV

-220 QQVIKNVLLTQ
+220 QQVIKNVLLTH

-244 ARQIE
+244 TRQVE

-275 EAARV
+275 EAARL

-289 TLGEAALLAGIIK
+289 TLGEAALIAGIIK
-302 GPEVFSPRV
+302 GPEVFSPRI
-311 NLPRALERQHFVLAQ
+311 NPQRARDRQHFVLAQ

-337 AEKAKSDP
+337 AEKAKAEP
-345 VVLAPE
+345 VALAPD
-351 IEVLSELGPEVV
+351 IDVLSELGPEVV
-363 DEVKRVLRAAVGPEA
+363 DEVKRVLRAAVGPDA

-392 METAARAAVR
+392 LESAARAAVR
-402 RNADDYAKRH
+402 RNADDYARRH
-412 KLLAPLTKAKKEPA
+412 KLLAPLTLSKKDPL
-426 PFEGTPTG
+426 PFEGTPSG
-434 HRAYLGV
+434 HHTFLGV

-446 DAKNTLEVRVGTIN
+446 DAKNTLEVRVGTIT

-472 PSNLPPSKF
+472 PGNLPPSKF

-487 VRVSLLSPPPAEP
+487 VRVSLLSPPPLEPPKSDAVKAE
-500 ARGDAAAK
+500 A
-508 GDPSAATPE
+508 E
-517 EIASAWAA
+517 EIASALPP
-525 GKKLVKLDVGP
+525 GKKVLVLDQGP
-536 SVAEIDPKAKAKP
+536 DGARVTEVEPKPKAPAP
-549 IAKLRLELGPE
+549 ARVRLRLELGPE

-591 NSHRQPGSTF
+591 NAHRQPGSTF

-613 QMTAASIVETN
+613 QMTAASIVETS

-639 EGKTPKRMRDAL
+639 EGKTPKRLRDAL

-678 GVESKLGADLSLAL
+678 GVESKLEPTPSLAL
-692 GSYEVTPRE
+692 GAYEVTPRE

-711 GGVYEQP
+711 GGVYSAP

-726 PNGVEVN
+726 PNGVEVK
-733 LPDRPASRRVMDEAE
+733 LPDTAPQRRVMDEAE

-803 GFDDPAPLGAGE
+803 GFDDPTPLGAGE

-835 RPAADFPVPPGVTRV
+835 RPAGDFPVPPGVTHL

-862 GQENA
+862 GQANA

-878 SETAK
+878 SETAT
-883 PDAGTEGEDAGDAST
+883 PDAGVAD
-898 AIDAGAADASP
+898 DAGAESDAGAGGDGDAAA
-909 PTKAEEEAPP
+909 PTKGEGEALP

>member
-1 MPDHRKS
+1 MSDDPKS
-8 DPSAATTKA
+8 EPSAATTKVVG
-17 LGPEKTPPSPSRP
+17 LEKTPRERSLELDDT
-30 PAPPDSAPRISSP
+30 APDPTPFGSEPT
-43 PDSSPPDSSPP
+43 
-54 ISSPRISSPP
+54 
-64 DSSPPE
+64 PE
-70 RVAAQQASSPG
+70 PVAARRASSP
-81 AAQVPAKRAPGPKR
+81 AVEVIPAKRAPGPKR
-95 SRLATWAKRLG
+95 SRLATWAKRIGL
-106 VGLLALLVV
+106 GLLALLVL
-115 AGVGVALVIR
+115 AGVGVALVLR

-162 RRTLVSIDAIPAQM
+162 RRTLVSIEAIPAQM

-220 QQVIKNVLLTQ
+220 QQVIKNVLLTH
-231 ERTMDRKMREMIL
+231 ERTMNRKMREMIL

-289 TLGEAALLAGIIK
+289 TLSEAALLAGIIK

-311 NLPRALERQHFVLAQ
+311 NLPRALDRQHFVLAQ

-337 AEKAKSDP
+337 AEKAKKDP

-392 METAARAAVR
+392 LEAAARAAVR
-402 RNADDYAKRH
+402 RNADDYARRH
-412 KLLAPLTKAKKEPA
+412 KVLAPLVKAKREPA

-434 HRAYLGV
+434 HRTYLGV
-441 VTGAD
+441 VTGSD
-446 DAKNTLEVRVGTIN
+446 DAKNTLEVRVGTIA
-460 GTVDLSTASRYN
+460 GSVDLSTASRYN
-472 PSNLPPSKF
+472 PNNLPPSKF
-481 AEVGKV
+481 ADVGKV

-500 ARGDAAAK
+500 SLRDAAK
-508 GDPSAATPE
+508 SELTPE
-517 EIASAWAA
+517 EIAGALPP
-525 GKKLVKLDVGP
+525 GKKLVKLDAGP
-536 SVAEIDPKAKAKP
+536 NGARALEVDPKPKP
-549 IAKLRLELGPE
+549 TAKLRLELGPQ

-585 GLDRAT
+585 GLDRASS
-591 NSHRQPGSTF
+591 SHRQPGSTF
-601 KAFVYSYAIHAR
+601 KAFVYGYAIHTR
-613 QMTAASIVETN
+613 QMTAASIVETS
-624 PAALHGYKPDNYDEG
+624 PSALHGYKPDNYDEG

-726 PNGVEVN
+726 PSGVEVK
-733 LPDRPASRRVMDEAE
+733 LPDRAPSRRVMEEAE

-803 GFDDPAPLGAGE
+803 GFDDPAPLGNGE
-815 AGASAALPAFV
+815 AGTSAALPAFV

-835 RPAADFPVPPGVTRV
+835 RPAADFPVPSGVTRT
-850 AIDPESGLRAYA
+850 AIDPESGLRAYE

-867 IDEVFLTGTEP
+867 IDEVFLAGTEP
-878 SETAK
+878 TETAK
-883 PDAGTEGEDAGDAST
+883 PDAGVEDAGDTSA
-898 AIDAGAADASP
+898 AGDAGAPSAPSAVDAADASS
-909 PTKAEEEAPP
+909 PTKPEEEAPP